1 MFAFLAVF
9 FVLAGIAAMAI
20 RTSRKIDRMADAEW
34 EAVDDHHK
42 MEMCRDAIIGNV
54 CGFKCDTCAWH
65 VPEETEDGNDQ

>member
-1 MFAFLAVF
+1 MAAFMIVF
-9 FVLAGIAAMAI
+9 LVLAGITAMAI
-20 RTSRKIDRMADAEW
+20 RTSRQIDRMADAEW

-65 VPEETEDGNDQ
+65 VEEETNDD